1 MSFFIA
7 LLIILLVWF
16 FLIAPFVRLI
26 RVSRQWRDA
35 FSGAAR
41 QQRQSNRRREPRSQT
56 PRAPKKKIDPSVGEY
71 VEFTETTST
80 TSATESDG
88 TRETT
93 TVTESQITDVTWEDL
108 PD

>member
-26 RVSRQWRDA
+26 SVSRQWRDA
-35 FSGAAR
+35 FSNATRR
-41 QQRQSNRRREPRSQT
+41 QQQSRQQQQQT
-56 PRAPKKKIDPSVGEY
+56 RKPKYPKKKIDPNVGEY
-71 VEFTETTST
+71 VEFTETTSSNPT
-80 TSATESDG
+80 NPTATNTRTSAETEA
-88 TRETT
+88 
-93 TVTESQITDVTWEDL
+93 QITDVTWEDL

>member
-1 MSFFIA
+1 
-7 LLIILLVWF
+7 VC
-16 FLIAPFVRLI
+16 PTG
-26 RVSRQWRDA
+26 A
-35 FSGAAR
+35 FGQRHRGSPASGATRSAALPVST
-41 QQRQSNRRREPRSQT
+41 RQSNRRREPRSQT

>member
-35 FSGAAR
+35 FSGATGR
-41 QQRQSNRRREPRSQT
+41 QQQGRQQQRQPREPRYT
-56 PRAPKKKIDPSVGEY
+56 KKKIDPNVGEY
-71 VEFTETTST
+71 VEFTETPAPGPTNPTATDARTST
-80 TSATESDG
+80 ETEA
-88 TRETT
+88 
-93 TVTESQITDVTWEDL
+93 QITDVTWEDL